1 VTGVNENVAVEDARP
16 PEFGGPAAG
25 GGAAGPSYR
34 APDRKG
40 TRAVWLG
47 VAGLTAAVTIAAVG
61 LPQIG
66 WLAAQTTTTTWTAR
80 HAIAAVEVD
89 VSGGDLTIRPS
100 AESDVVSLQQT
111 LTWTVNKPQVTEA
124 WQGDT
129 LVVSEDCAAPSYEVV
144 NPCGASLV
152 LLVPAT
158 VSVRSA
164 LDSGSMAIKN
174 MAGAVNARAR
184 SGDITLDGDSG
195 TLWARADSGGI
206 HGDGLASRQVS
217 AQTLS
222 GDVDLEFSSAPTSV
236 SASVE
241 SGDAYVKVPPGTT
254 YRVSGQTASG
264 DRHIEQGLANESAQR
279 SIEIDSQSGDASL
292 SYAGDN

>member
-1 VTGVNENVAVEDARP
+1 MNELFEVEDARP
-16 PEFGGPAAG
+16 PQFAEPAGAGGPAG
-25 GGAAGPSYR
+25 PSSRAAG
-34 APDRKG
+34 RKG
-40 TRAVWLG
+40 QRALWFG
-47 VAGLTAAVTIAAVG
+47 IAGMTGAITIAAIG

-80 HAIAAVEVD
+80 HAIAAVEID
-89 VSGGDLTIRPS
+89 VTGGDLTIRPS
-100 AESDVVSLQQT
+100 VQSGAISLQQT
-111 LTWTVNKPQVTEA
+111 LTWTVNKPQVTET

-129 LVVSEDCAAPSYEVV
+129 LLISEDCAAPSYEVV

-158 VSVRSA
+158 VSVRST
-164 LDSGSMAIKN
+164 LDSGSVAIRN
-174 MAGAVNARAR
+174 MTGTVNARAQ
-184 SGDITLDGDSG
+184 SGDIDFEGDSG
-195 TLWARADSGGI
+195 TIWARADSGEI
-206 HGDGLASRQVS
+206 HGNSLTSQQVN

-222 GDVDLEFSSAPTSV
+222 GGVDLEFSSAPTTV

-241 SGDAYVKVPPGTT
+241 SGDAHVAVPIGTT

-264 DRHIEQGLANESAQR
+264 DRNVEQGIEDNSSQR
-279 SIEIDSQSGDASL
+279 SIDINSQSGDASV